1 MKQNELALVVERER
15 RRRATTWAAAARAC
29 RAQFAKVAAAP
40 SKLLTMIAVLLRR
53 LRGNSRTDGWTV
65 EVMVAAHRRRWWSE
79 RIALPLAAVVLSGA
93 IGAATALVING

>member
-1 MKQNELALVVERER
+1 MKQNELALVVEGER

-40 SKLLTMIAVLLRR
+40 AKLLTMIAVLLRR

-65 EVMVAAHRRRWWSE
+65 GVIAAHSRRWWSE

-93 IGAATALVING
+93 IGAATTLVING